1 MPEKELDAK
10 MTEHILDLH
19 RTGVAPVEPPIA
31 PDLFRKYVSYAK
43 NIKPV
48 LTKEALER
56 LKDFYLAMR
65 SASEAEGTPIAITAR
80 QLESLVRAAE
90 ARARMALRKEVLAE
104 DAETAIAIM
113 KRSLEEVGIDVSSR
127 KFDIDIIMTGK
138 PKSVRDK
145 LSVILGL
152 ISSMEKETGMVEKA
166 RLLERIQ
173 TEYDI
178 GGSEAERLIGQMLK
192 EGTLFSPRNGYL
204 KKT

>member
-1 MPEKELDAK
+1 
-10 MTEHILDLH
+10 
-19 RTGVAPVEPPIA
+19 
-31 PDLFRKYVSYAK
+31 
-43 NIKPV
+43 
-48 LTKEALER
+48 
-56 LKDFYLAMR
+56 
-65 SASEAEGTPIAITAR
+65 
-80 QLESLVRAAE
+80 
-90 ARARMALRKEVLAE
+90 
-104 DAETAIAIM
+104 
-113 KRSLEEVGIDVSSR
+113 
-127 KFDIDIIMTGK
+127 MTGK